1 MWQIEYYET
10 ENGKMPAYEFINE
23 LPAKLRAKAA
33 MDLTLL
39 EELGN
44 QIKLPY
50 SRPMKNGLH
59 ELRINQG
66 GDAARVFYFFFVGE
80 KIILLNGFIKK
91 TQKTPDKELDK
102 ALKYK
107 ADYERRCYK

>member
-1 MWQIEYYET
+1 MWCIEYYET
-10 ENGKMPAYEFINE
+10 ENGKMPAYDFINS
-23 LPAKLRAKAA
+23 LPTNLKAKAA
-33 MDLTLL
+33 VDLGLL
-39 EELGN
+39 EELGS

-50 SRPMKNGLH
+50 SRPTKNGLH

-80 KIILLNGFIKK
+80 KIILLNGFLKK
-91 TQKTPDKELDK
+91 TQKTPAGEIEK

-107 ADYERRCYK
+107 ADYERRCV